1 MWASFDFLWL
11 KEHRTK
17 FEKWCKKFNEIDELV
32 VEFECRKDED
42 DKLDPWFKEL
52 EVKLGLMQEFKKKFQ
67 KYNLGVETSVK
78 KVGASDR
85 KCADVHAKF
94 TS

>member
-17 FEKWCKKFNEIDELV
+17 FEKWTKKFDTMEELL
-32 VEFECRKDED
+32 VEFECRKDEE
-42 DKLDPWFKEL
+42 KALEPWFKEL
-52 EVKLGLMQEFKKKFQ
+52 EVKFELMKEFKKKLQ
-67 KYNLGVETSVK
+67 KYNLGVEASLK

-85 KCADVHAKF
+85 KCADAHAKF